1 MTMVR
6 QKDKD
11 HLRANAV
18 SEDVD
23 HGEVGRVFLLLL
35 VPLGSRSSPDG
46 DHEDQDDQDGD
57 DRQKS
62 MIRGRIRMFG
72 IRSRMIKSP

>member
-11 HLRANAV
+11 YLRANAV

-35 VPLGSRSSPDG
+35 VPLGSRSSPGGDYEDRDG
-46 DHEDQDDQDGD
+46 QDGD
-57 DRQKS
+57 DRQKKDDQ
-62 MIRGRIRMFG
+62 G
-72 IRSRMIKSP
+72 

>member
-35 VPLGSRSSPDG
+35 VPLGSRSSPDAN
-46 DHEDQDDQDGD
+46 HEDQDDEDGD
-57 DRQKS
+57 DWQK
-62 MIRGRIRMFG
+62 
-72 IRSRMIKSP
+72 KSCSGSG